1 MIPKVFLL
9 MQKCKEVN
17 NCSNQTQLLY
27 RGYKI
32 LNRGVS
38 ANHRPK
44 PPDATLTETYT
55 QPFGLPIPPCALA
68 PLSGAPTGA
77 DYRCRRGEAP
87 GDGGGARERV
97 RTWRGGCSQRCR
109 GNAKQRTFGKEPPRP
124 VSENRPTL
132 ERDKKSAAGRK

>member
-1 MIPKVFLL
+1 
-9 MQKCKEVN
+9 MQKRKEVN

-32 LNRGVS
+32 LNQGVS

-68 PLSGAPTGA
+68 PLSGAPTGV
-77 DYRCRRGEAP
+77 DYRCRRGEVP

-97 RTWRGGCSQRCR
+97 RTWRGAAASGAEETQSR
-109 GNAKQRTFGKEPPRP
+109 EH
-124 VSENRPTL
+124 L
-132 ERDKKSAAGRK
+132 ERSHPGPFLKIDQLSKGTKKVQQAENS